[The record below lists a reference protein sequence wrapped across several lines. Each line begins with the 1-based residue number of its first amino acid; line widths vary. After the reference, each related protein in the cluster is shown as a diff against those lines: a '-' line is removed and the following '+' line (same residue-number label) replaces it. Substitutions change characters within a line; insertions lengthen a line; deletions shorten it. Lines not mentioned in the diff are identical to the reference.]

1 MKIGLFGISMSSINY
16 GVTALGISQ
25 LKFLEESIKNK
36 NIKAEYYIFSGEDI
50 DKVEQIKKYLDIN
63 SKIKIERLINIK
75 YGINGII
82 DIEKKIKECD
92 IIIDLTYG
100 DSFSDIYGLKK
111 FILFSITKIIS
122 IKNKKML
129 IIGPQT
135 IGPYKSII
143 AKFIAKKILNK
154 ASILCVR
161 DKKSYDLAYKMT
173 KRNDIKLTSDL
184 AMELPFIENK
194 FESKKFKIG
203 INISDLLWSNSN
215 AENLKKYQIVV
226 NYKELVKKIIEKF
239 DKEKYE
245 IHLVTHVYEKD
256 DSKGEYALAKKI
268 HNLYPNTILAPKF
281 SNPIE
286 AKSYMSGLDLFFG
299 ARMHATI
306 GAFSSGV
313 PVISTS
319 YSRKFEGLYGSIDY
333 KYGINLRDT
342 TIDKS
347 INYIDKCLENYDK
360 MKKDRDN
367 SYNKAL
373 EINKVYHQLLDSVI
387 EGCIKKN

>member
-1 MKIGLFGISMSSINY
+1 MKVGIFGISLSSINY

-25 LKFLEESIKNK
+25 IKFLEDSIKKCNK
-36 NIKAEYYIFSGEDI
+36 KVEYHIFSGENIEKI
-50 DKVEQIKKYLDIN
+50 DELKKYLKIN
-63 SKIKIERLINIK
+63 SEIIIERLINIRS
-75 YGINGII
+75 GIKGIK
-82 DIEKKIKECD
+82 DISNKVKECD
-92 IIIDLTYG
+92 FIIDLTYG
-100 DSFSDIYGLKK
+100 DSFSDIYGIKK
-111 FILFSITKIIS
+111 FILYTVPKLIAIS
-122 IKNKKML
+122 NKKTL

-143 AKFIAKKILNK
+143 SYILSKKILNK

-161 DKKSYDLAYKMT
+161 DKKSYNLAYKMT

-194 FESKKFKIG
+194 FESEKFKIG

-215 AENLKKYQIVV
+215 TENLKKYQIVV

-239 DKEKYE
+239 DNEKYE

-256 DSKGEYALAKKI
+256 DSKGEYALAKNI

-281 SNPIE
+281 NNPME
-286 AKSYMSGLDLFFG
+286 AKSYMSGLDLFLG

-313 PVISTS
+313 PIIPTS
-319 YSRKFEGLYGSIDY
+319 YSRKFEGLYGSLDY
-333 KYGINLRDT
+333 NYGINLRDT
-342 TIDKS
+342 TIDRAIS
-347 INYIDKCLENYDK
+347 YIDECIENYNE
-360 MKKDRDN
+360 MKINRDN
-367 SYNKAL
+367 SYKKAL
-373 EINKVYHQLLDSVI
+373 EKNKIYHELIDSI
-387 EGCIKKN
+387 MKG